1 MYELYKNERQEEG
14 DEEVIPSMYRHIF
27 NHEYNFSFH
36 VPKKNQC
43 NLCTK
48 YHRSMTDGSA
58 TDELKQQ
65 YAIHQARKTTAR
77 EEKEHDKQ
85 LAKANAN
92 IYAATVLLIQAVLYT
107 P

>member
-14 DEEVIPSMYRHIF
+14 DEEVTPSMYRHIS

-48 YHRSMTDGSA
+48 YHRSMADGSD
-58 TDELKQQ
+58 TDELEQQ
-65 YAIHQARKTTAR
+65 YAIHQARKLLL
-77 EEKEHDKQ
+77 EKKKSMINNLQKLMQTHMQ
-85 LAKANAN
+85 LP
-92 IYAATVLLIQAVLYT
+92 YF
-107 P
+107 

>member
-14 DEEVIPSMYRHIF
+14 DEEVTLSMYRHIF

-36 VPKKNQC
+36 VPKKDQC
-43 NLCTK
+43 YLCTK
-48 YHRSMTDGSA
+48 YHRYMADSSA

-77 EEKEHDKQ
+77 EEKVRNTQ
-85 LAKANAN
+85 LVHSAVY
-92 IYAATVLLIQAVLYT
+92 ILLLVL
-107 P
+107 